1 MNISEVCIRRPVLT
15 TLMIAS
21 VIVLGVFGYRLL
33 AVAALPAV
41 DFPTIRIVATLP
53 GASPETMAASVASPI
68 ERQLSTIAGISSM
81 TSSSS
86 SGNTAITVQFD
97 LGRNIDGASLDV
109 QTALTTAQRK
119 LPVEMTTPPFFR
131 KVNPGDFPV
140 LYVSMRSDTMPLSTI
155 DDYAETV
162 LAPMLSQ
169 LSGVAQV
176 SVYGAQKF
184 AVRVQVDPAAA
195 AARNISLD
203 DIRTVVAK
211 ANSAAPVGTLDG
223 PQQAVTLLA
232 TSAMRHASDYRD
244 VVVKYI
250 NGAPVKLS
258 EVAHVIDSVE
268 NDKVATWFNDSRA
281 IVLAV
286 QRQPDANTVE
296 VVDLVREALVTARAQ
311 IPPSVEMAPL
321 FDRSTSI
328 RDAVSDVQETLAI
341 AVTLVIMV
349 IFLFLRKVS
358 ATIIPALA
366 VPVSLIGTCA
376 AMYLFGFSINNM
388 TLLALTL
395 SVGFVVDDAIVML
408 ENIVRH
414 IEGGMRPFEAAL
426 KGSREIGFTIVSITF
441 SLIAVFIPV
450 LLMGGMV
457 GRIFREFAVTVSVA
471 IVVSGFVSLTLTPML
486 CARVLKEHH
495 PGEEENMNFVLRG
508 FEYAFDAMLR
518 FYQFT
523 LERVLAYKSI
533 MLGVTLLTIGATIWL
548 YIIVPKGFFPIEDT
562 GYLSGITEAKSD
574 ISYASMVEHQ
584 RKVADIIRQDPAVA
598 YVNSTVGNGGPN
610 SLTNSGRML
619 VALKPRAERGTVQS
633 IIGRLRRNTGA
644 VVGMQLFLQPIQ
656 NINLGGR
663 PAKSQYQYTMQSND
677 TGTLYKLAPEMRD
690 KMAKIAGLL
699 DVTTDLYI
707 KNPQVT
713 VEVDREKAG
722 VYGFTI
728 DQIRQELYNAFGTRQ
743 VATIYTSANDY
754 QVILESLPEYQT
766 GPNALDRIFLKTS
779 SGTSVPLS
787 AVTHFVR
794 TVGPL
799 QVNHQGQQPAVTISF
814 NLAPGTSL
822 GQAVDAIQRTRTRR
836 AAAGFDHHR
845 LPGHRASFPGFIAR
859 AGHPHSGGDLCRLC
873 GARHS
878 LRKLHSPDHHHLGP
892 AVGRHRRHP
901 DADAVPHGPVGD
913 RDDRHR
919 HAGRHREEERDHD
932 DRLRDLT
939 AARRLVGGSG
949 DPGSGEPALPPDHDD
964 NLRRHLRHA
973 ADRAWHRR
981 RRRVAPAARRRGGW
995 RSLPVATADA
1005 LHHARH
1011 LPLPRRPRPPHQAA
1025 ARTAGGGSAGCATGG
1040 GGGVGWLQR
1049 KTRPAA
1055 AGRDR
1060 LRVLDLERRA
1070 DQIVDEVDFG
1080 TGHII
1085 DRHAVDQHYR
1095 AVARDHQIVV
1105 RLFAVHVELVLEAR
1119 AAAAFDRDAQHGAVR
1134 LLFQDFADPPGR
1146 PFADGD
1152 VCSHYLSF
1160 ALLNS

>member
-1 MNISEVCIRRPVLT
+1 MNISEVCIRRPVFT
-15 TLMIAS
+15 TLLIAS

-41 DFPTIRIVATLP
+41 DFPTIRITATLP
-53 GASPETMAASVASPI
+53 GASPETMAASVAAPI

-86 SGNTAITVQFD
+86 SGGTAITVQFD
-97 LGRNIDGASLDV
+97 LGRDIDGAALDV

-119 LPVEMTTPPFFR
+119 LPVEMTTPPSFR

-140 LYVSMRSDTMPLSTI
+140 LYVSMRSDTMPLSTL

-162 LAPMLSQ
+162 LAPVLSQ
-169 LSGVAQV
+169 LNGVAQV
-176 SVYGAQKF
+176 AVYGAQKF

-203 DIRTVVAK
+203 DIRNVIAK

-223 PQQAVTLLA
+223 PQQTVTLLA
-232 TSAMRHASDYRD
+232 TSAMRHAADYGD
-244 VVVKYI
+244 VIVKYV
-250 NGAPVKLS
+250 NGAPIKLS

-268 NDKVATWFNDSRA
+268 NDKVATWFNDARA
-281 IVLAV
+281 IVLAI

-296 VVDLVREALVTARAQ
+296 VVDLVRNALVTARAQ
-311 IPPSVEMAPL
+311 IPPSIEMAPL

-341 AVTLVIMV
+341 AITLVIMV

-414 IEGGMRPFEAAL
+414 VEGGMRPFEAAL

-471 IVVSGFVSLTLTPML
+471 IIVSGFVSLTLTPML
-486 CARVLKEHH
+486 CARVLKAHR
-495 PGEEENMNFVLRG
+495 PGEEEKMNFVLRG

-518 FYQFT
+518 AYEWS
-523 LERVLAYKSI
+523 LERVLNYKSI
-533 MLGVTLLTIGATIWL
+533 MLGVTFLTIGATVWL

-584 RKVADIIRQDPAVA
+584 RKVADIIRKDPAVD
-598 YVNSTVGNGGPN
+598 YVNSTVGSGGPN
-610 SLTNSGRML
+610 ALGNNGRLL
-619 VALKPRAERGTVQS
+619 VALKPRAERDNVQT
-633 IIGRLRRNTGA
+633 IIARLRRDAGA
-644 VVGMQLFLQPIQ
+644 VIGMQLFLQPIQ

-663 PAKSQYQYTMQSND
+663 AAKSQYQYTMQSND
-677 TGTLYKLAPEMRD
+677 TDTLYKLAPEMRD
-690 KMAKIAGLL
+690 KIAKIPGLL

-766 GPNALDRIFLKTS
+766 SPNDLDRIFLKTS
-779 SGTSVPLS
+779 NGTSVPLS
-787 AVTHFVR
+787 AVTHFVHS
-794 TVGPL
+794 VGPL
-799 QVNHQGQQPAVTISF
+799 QINHQGQQPAVTISF

-822 GQAVDAIQRTRTRR
+822 GHAVDAVQKLER
-836 AAAGFDHHR
+836 DER
-845 LPGHRASFPGFIAR
+845 LPASINTGFQGTAQVFQ
-859 AGHPHSGGDLCRLC
+859 D
-873 GARHS
+873 S
-878 LRKLHSPDHHHLGP
+878 LRGQGVLIMAAIFAAYVVLGILYESFI
-892 AVGRHRRHP
+892 HP
-901 DADAVPHGPVGD
+901 ITIISGLPS
-913 RDDRHR
+913 
-919 HAGRHREEERDHD
+919 AGIGAI
-932 DRLRDLT
+932 LTLMLFKMDLSVI
-939 AARRLVGGSG
+939 AMIGIVMLVGIVKKNAIMMI
-949 DPGSGEPALPPDHDD
+949 DFALS
-964 NLRRHLRHA
+964 
-973 ADRAWHRR
+973 
-981 RRRVAPAARRRGGW
+981 RRRVGLSAEAAIREAASLRFRPIMMTTFAAIFGTLPIALGTGAGAELRQPLGVAVVGGLCLSQLLTLYITPVIYLYLDRFDRMLKRRLEPQVEEVGDV
-995 RSLPVATADA
+995 PVAE
-1005 LHHARH
+1005 
-1011 LPLPRRPRPPHQAA
+1011 AA
-1025 ARTAGGGSAGCATGG
+1025 
-1040 GGGVGWLQR
+1040 
-1049 KTRPAA
+1049 
-1055 AGRDR
+1055 
-1060 LRVLDLERRA
+1060 E
-1070 DQIVDEVDFG
+1070 
-1080 TGHII
+1080 
-1085 DRHAVDQHYR
+1085 
-1095 AVARDHQIVV
+1095 
-1105 RLFAVHVELVLEAR
+1105 
-1119 AAAAFDRDAQHGAVR
+1119 
-1134 LLFQDFADPPGR
+1134 
-1146 PFADGD
+1146 
-1152 VCSHYLSF
+1152 
-1160 ALLNS
+1160 